1 MNYDLCQEAGHTGKQ
16 VKSCQEKEGGWPNRA
31 GSFSDIWFSSI
42 ILKWKYFFFN
52 NMASSSQ
59 FLNFFLGSFLCD
71 CFSSIIC
78 ISSLSICLK
87 FDFCPHCHKALALGE
102 VARNPF
108 LAQLHQ
114 TLVTTFPLLSPSA
127 LGIGETP
134 LRFPP
139 YSIPPLSFNVPFS
152 SSYPLAGD
160 LPSCGP

>member
-1 MNYDLCQEAGHTGKQ
+1 MIYVKRLDILVNKLSPVRRRREDGPIGQAVLAISGFQ
-16 VKSCQEKEGGWPNRA
+16 V
-31 GSFSDIWFSSI
+31 SS
-42 ILKWKYFFFN
+42 WSENTFFFN

-139 YSIPPLSFNVPFS
+139 YSTPPLSFNVPFS
-152 SSYPLAGD
+152 SSYLLAGD